1 MAHNLTSREGST
13 NHPPLSR
20 ERVGFETLGTGFSPY
35 NGLAIVIINIM
46 SRDVYIFQSSWISS
60 DYLTRKRHELSAA
73 RFLLKRLPL
82 LTVEK
87 ACGFLFHLPGPP
99 IGKLEICHV
108 TAINSIMMGG
118 QRNEDKDNRS

>member
-1 MAHNLTSREGST
+1 M
-13 NHPPLSR
+13 P
-20 ERVGFETLGTGFSPY
+20 
-35 NGLAIVIINIM
+35 
-46 SRDVYIFQSSWISS
+46 
-60 DYLTRKRHELSAA
+60 TRTATQKCHGLSATHPA
-73 RFLLKRLPL
+73 LKGLPL